1 MLQLFYAFITALGA
15 ALIMVPFLRRWALD
29 QGAVDVPDERKIHNA
44 AMPRLGGIAI
54 FLAFLFATLIFAPL
68 SQVLRGILAG
78 ALVVFATGIAD
89 DLHGLTSKQKFFGQI
104 IACMVTIAVSG
115 LWLQRFGDP
124 LAVGPVVFP
133 PWAGIPFTIF
143 AVVGVSNAINLIDGL
158 DGLAGGVSVL
168 ALVAYGLLGLL
179 DGDPLTPLLAAAL
192 AGALLGFLKYNFY
205 PARIFMGDTGSL
217 TVGFLLGFMAVQ
229 LTQRPGGHL
238 NVLAPV
244 VVLGLPVFDALWV
257 MTRRVLHKTSPFAPD
272 KGHVH
277 HKFLDLGFEH
287 RFTVLVIYAVSLFW
301 ASSAVLLR
309 DLPEYVL
316 LLFLPGTALCSY
328 LSLRHLLNHRD
339 RYAFLTRD
347 NEGEIR
353 NTVTFNRCADLI
365 DRVLP
370 LLSVVLALYVALG
383 AVAVMASGVKVSLV
397 ALLLLVIGVGL
408 LLRGRDGGEFQMLL
422 VYACA
427 CLLAFV
433 VWRRGEELLFGL
445 SPKRLG
451 DALLLAAALLVG
463 LKLLFRRIG
472 EFFLGSADFLA
483 LALMV
488 FLAIAAQ
495 QPQLLGVSLGGPLM
509 RAILLML
516 AARTIASRGP
526 ASRRMLINGA
536 LVLLAVFAL
545 AGLR

>member
-1 MLQLFYAFITALGA
+1 
-15 ALIMVPFLRRWALD
+15 
-29 QGAVDVPDERKIHNA
+29 
-44 AMPRLGGIAI
+44 
-54 FLAFLFATLIFAPL
+54 
-68 SQVLRGILAG
+68 
-78 ALVVFATGIAD
+78 VVI
-89 DLHGLTSKQKFFGQI
+89 
-104 IACMVTIAVSG
+104 
-115 LWLQRFGDP
+115 
-124 LAVGPVVFP
+124 
-133 PWAGIPFTIF
+133 
-143 AVVGVSNAINLIDGL
+143 
-158 DGLAGGVSVL
+158 
-168 ALVAYGLLGLL
+168 
-179 DGDPLTPLLAAAL
+179 
-192 AGALLGFLKYNFY
+192 
-205 PARIFMGDTGSL
+205 
-217 TVGFLLGFMAVQ
+217 
-229 LTQRPGGHL
+229 
-238 NVLAPV
+238 
-244 VVLGLPVFDALWV
+244 GLPVFDALWV

-287 RFTVLVIYAVSLFW
+287 RFTVLVIFAVSLFW

-309 DLPEYVL
+309 NLPEYVL
-316 LLFLPGTALCSY
+316 LLFLPGTALCGY
-328 LSLRHLLNHRD
+328 LFLRHLLNHRD

-370 LLSVVLALYVALG
+370 LLSVVLVLYVALG
-383 AVAVMASGVKVSLV
+383 AVAVMASGVKVPLV
-397 ALLLLVIGVGL
+397 ALLLLVVGVGL
-408 LLRGRDGGEFQMLL
+408 RLKGRDSGEFQMLL

-433 VWRRGEELLFGL
+433 VWRRGEELLLGL

-463 LKLLFRRIG
+463 LKLLFRRVG

-483 LALMV
+483 LALMI

-516 AARTIASRGP
+516 AARTIGSRGP
-526 ASRRMLINGA
+526 ASRRVLINGA
-536 LVLLAVFAL
+536 LGVLAIFAL